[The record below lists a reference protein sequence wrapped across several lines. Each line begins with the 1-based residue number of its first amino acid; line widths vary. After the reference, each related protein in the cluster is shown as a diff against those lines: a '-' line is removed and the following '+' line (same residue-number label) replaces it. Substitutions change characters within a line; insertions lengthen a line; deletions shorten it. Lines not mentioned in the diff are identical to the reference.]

1 MNIREKIES
10 NLRDALQKMGVS
22 SSHIVEVKEPKE
34 PSHGEYST
42 NIPFRLAKKMKSS
55 PEKIAEKVLS
65 NCEFESGLFEK
76 VEIATPGFINFILSW
91 KTLRGEL
98 LEVLKA
104 GEGYGRVDLGNGE
117 KVLVEFVSANPTGPL
132 VVANARAAAI
142 GDSLVRLLN
151 FLGFEAKSDFYVDD
165 GGTQVKL
172 LGKSLEHRFRELL
185 GEEVTFPQDG
195 YSGEYIREMAGEWI
209 SKKDKLLTLSEEER
223 VEELK
228 SWGVRE
234 ILDGQKKSL
243 ERYGVHFDQ
252 WSHESHFRKEGKAT
266 QVVEDLKRKGST
278 FDEGGAL
285 WFRATNF
292 GDDRDRVLMKSNGEL
307 TYLVPDLA
315 YHVDKFKRG
324 FSRLINL
331 FGPDHL
337 AHSPSLIAGLKA
349 LEYPS
354 EKLEILVIQ
363 WVTLLRSGK
372 KIGMSK
378 RAGEFITM
386 EELLDE
392 IGVDAA
398 RFLLQMRKP
407 SSHLDFDID
416 EAKKQSDENPV
427 YYVQYGHARISSI
440 LQYADEQG
448 FQIQSAESL
457 PAGRQGSEIEV
468 LKEPEERALIRKM
481 RTFPE
486 VLLECGNELSPH
498 SIPYYL
504 FDLAT
509 LFHHFYQK
517 HRVVSELSEE
527 KPLTQARLQ
536 LIRGVQ
542 IVLQNGLSLIGV
554 SAPEKM

>member
-1 MNIREKIES
+1 MNIREKIEQ
-10 NLRDALQKMGVS
+10 NLRDALQKMSVS
-22 SSHIVEVKEPKE
+22 SGNIVEVKEPKE
-34 PSHGEYST
+34 PSHGDYST
-42 NIPFRLAKKMKSS
+42 NIPFRLAKEMKSS

-76 VEIATPGFINFILSW
+76 VEIASPGFINFTLSW
-91 KTLRGEL
+91 KALRQEL

-104 GEGYGRVDLGNGE
+104 GKEYGRVDLGHGE

-172 LGKSLEHRFRELL
+172 LGKSIEHRFRELL
-185 GEEVTFPQDG
+185 GEKVTFPEDG
-195 YSGEYIREMAGEWI
+195 YSGEYVREMAGEWI
-209 SKKDKLLTLSEEER
+209 SRKDKLLNLSEEER
-223 VEELK
+223 VEKLK
-228 SWGVRE
+228 DWGVGE
-234 ILDGQKKSL
+234 ILNGQKKSL
-243 ERYGVHFDQ
+243 ERYGVRFDQ
-252 WSHESHFRKEGKAT
+252 WSHESRFRKEGKAA
-266 QVVEDLKRKGST
+266 QVIEDLKGKGTT
-278 FDEGGAL
+278 FDEGGAQ
-285 WFRATNF
+285 WFRATDF
-292 GDDRDRVLMKSNGEL
+292 GDDRDRVLMKSNEEL

-337 AHSPSLIAGLKA
+337 AHSPSLKAGLKA
-349 LEYPS
+349 LGYPS
-354 EKLEILVIQ
+354 ERLEILVIQ

-386 EELLDE
+386 EDLLDE

-440 LQYADEQG
+440 LQYAEETVGAG
-448 FQIQSAESL
+448 FKPALTEESL
-457 PAGRQGSEIEV
+457 NL
-468 LKEPEERALIRKM
+468 LKEPEERALIRKL

-517 HRVVSELSEE
+517 HRVVSELPED
-527 KPLTQARLQ
+527 KPATLARLQ
-536 LIRGVQ
+536 LIRGIQ